1 MTSIAHHVGIDVSKA
16 RLDVHILP
24 AGEEMAFGNDEA
36 GIAALCARLSALGA
50 CLAVLEATGA
60 LQERAAAALCAAGHL
75 VAVVNPRQVRDF
87 ARATGRLAKTDRL
100 DAQAIAAFAQAVRP
114 APRPLPDEARQR
126 LIDLVARR
134 RQLVE
139 MRAAE
144 KIRRAQMA
152 SALRP
157 ALEAHIAFL
166 DREIIALDGDIS
178 GGLKASPAWRMEDD
192 LMASVPG
199 VGPVLR
205 AVLIAKLPE
214 LGSLSRRQIAALVGV
229 APLNRDSGQMRGRR
243 TIFGGRAEV
252 RTVLYMATIS
262 AIRCNRVLKA
272 FHARLRAMGKPP
284 KVAITAAMRK
294 LITILNAMLRSK
306 TSWRTA

>member
-1 MTSIAHHVGIDVSKA
+1 MTSIAHYVGIDVSKD

-24 AGEEMAFGNDEA
+24 AGEDLAFGNDAA
-36 GIAALCARLSALGA
+36 GIAALCDRLTAAGP

-60 LQERAAAALCAAGHL
+60 LQERAAAGLCAAGIL

-87 ARATGRLAKTDRL
+87 ARATGCLAKTDRL
-100 DAQAIAAFAQAVRP
+100 DARMIAAFAEAVRP
-114 APRPLPDEARQR
+114 EPRPLPDAERQV
-126 LIDLVARR
+126 LIDMVGRR

-144 KIRRAQMA
+144 KIRRPQVTA
-152 SALRP
+152 ALRP

-166 DREIIALDGDIS
+166 DKAICALDGDIS
-178 GGLKASPAWRMEDD
+178 SGLRASSAWRSEDD
-192 LMASVPG
+192 LLASVPG

-214 LGSLSRRQIAALVGV
+214 LGQLSRRQIAALVGV

-252 RTVLYMATIS
+252 RTVLYMAAIS
-262 AIRCNRVLKA
+262 AIRCNPVLNA
-272 FHARLRAMGKPP
+272 FHARLRAAGKAP
-284 KVAITAAMRK
+284 KVAITACMRK
-294 LITILNAMLRSK
+294 LLTILNAMLRSK
-306 TSWRTA
+306 TQWRIA

>member
-1 MTSIAHHVGIDVSKA
+1 MTPIAHYIGIDVSKA

-24 AGEEMAFGNDEA
+24 AGEDLAFANDEA
-36 GIAALCARLSALGA
+36 GIAALCTRLSSSGP

-60 LQERAAAALCAAGHL
+60 LQERAAAGLCAAGIA

-100 DAQAIAAFAQAVRP
+100 DAQVIAAFAQAVRP
-114 APRPLPDEARQR
+114 EPRPLPDAERQM
-126 LIDLVARR
+126 LIDMVGRR

-144 KIRRAQMA
+144 KIRRPQVAL
-152 SALRP
+152 ALRP
-157 ALEAHIAFL
+157 SLEAHITFL
-166 DREIIALDGDIS
+166 DKEIAALDDDIC
-178 GGLKASPAWRMEDD
+178 GGLRASAAWRSEDD
-192 LMASVPG
+192 LLASVPG

-214 LGSLSRRQIAALVGV
+214 LGQLSRRQIAALVGV

-252 RTVLYMATIS
+252 RTVLYMAAIS
-262 AIRCNRVLKA
+262 AIRCNPVLNA
-272 FHARLRAMGKPP
+272 FHARLKAMGKPA
-284 KVAITAAMRK
+284 KVAITACMRK
-294 LITILNAMLRSK
+294 LLTILNAMLRSK
-306 TSWRTA
+306 TQWRT